1 MKRFAKGAV
10 VLATIPLLLVGFA
23 SAALAGGAAHGSG
36 VSTMRPFNDGN
47 WTPGGYQS
55 GVSTMRPFNDGSW
68 TPGGDQPGVSTMEP
82 FSNPDYPISA
92 QQPNVTTMRPFSDPN
107 YPILAQPA
115 ARGVQPESPS
125 SSLPLVALVAGLTAL
140 VAAAGALLTIGWRRR
155 LRPA

>member
-1 MKRFAKGAV
+1 MGPVACKALASGRPEGCKRGLRCWPRSPREARRREGRSAMKRFAKGAV

-36 VSTMRPFNDGN
+36 VSTMRPF
-47 WTPGGYQS
+47 T
-55 GVSTMRPFNDGSW
+55 
-68 TPGGDQPGVSTMEP
+68 
-82 FSNPDYPISA
+82 
-92 QQPNVTTMRPFSDPN
+92 DPN